1 MGDTIKQ
8 LLAQLLR
15 ENIDVLREVMAEMT
29 TDKAAVK
36 AAYSVNEVAK
46 LTGLSVATIHR
57 RVTSGAI
64 PVVPGLA
71 PIRIPANFLER
82 MCNE

>member
-1 MGDTIKQ
+1 MDTLKQ

-15 ENIDVLREVMAEMT
+15 ENSDVLREVMAEIT
-29 TDKAAVK
+29 PDKATAK

-64 PVVPGLA
+64 PTVPGLS
-71 PIRIPANFLER
+71 PKRIPAKYLER